1 MFHLNSCDP
10 RIIFTWLSI
19 DDPETGDPIVPPEP
33 AISAPTRIKHD
44 TNNPLSPC
52 CVAATSPELR
62 ECPHM
67 GKFSVTGVQ
76 RGRARRAAAAAAA
89 ARRARGQ
96 RDLSG
101 GGAGPAAGGGGGGG
115 GGGGA
120 GGGGSD
126 DFMPE
131 EDACPDA
138 FLGTLAVGCA
148 SADTMEFRSV
158 CTAAELV
165 HSYSCHGR
173 WEDNG
178 THFLITTPLSRRSH
192 GARRLCFMYREA
204 DGGGVVRFSSSAAS
218 CRRDIR
224 PGVGGGLAFN
234 VTSTGQCVEI
244 GSSSAAKATLLLVVS
259 LAASVQLLALQL
271 LTPR

>member
-1 MFHLNSCDP
+1 MP
-10 RIIFTWLSI
+10 R
-19 DDPETGDPIVPPEP
+19 
-33 AISAPTRIKHD
+33 
-44 TNNPLSPC
+44 
-52 CVAATSPELR
+52 
-62 ECPHM
+62 
-67 GKFSVTGVQ
+67 
-76 RGRARRAAAAAAA
+76 RRV
-89 ARRARGQ
+89 RRRLPGT
-96 RDLSG
+96 SG
-101 GGAGPAAGGGGGGG
+101 GR
-115 GGGGA
+115 
-120 GGGGSD
+120 
-126 DFMPE
+126 
-131 EDACPDA
+131 
-138 FLGTLAVGCA
+138 CA
-148 SADTMEFRSV
+148 PPPTPWSSARV
-158 CTAAELV
+158 HAAELV